1 MRRLLADERGMTLP
15 EVLIAMVI
23 TSVVT
28 SVLLMGTVSIYR
40 GHNFTQ
46 QDSASL
52 GALRTSLDRFEKE
65 VRQARVMYNDST
77 DKKVHVWV
85 DYDRDNQQDPV
96 EKILWEI
103 EDLGLNRAQLTR
115 GTDATA
121 PVIVSRNL
129 VFDAAAAYFAYNN
142 DPDDPGDPDDPFTPV
157 EEASMITVRFVAR
170 AEGSLAGE
178 RTVTTRVRLRNA
190 DFQNDGLS

>member
-1 MRRLLADERGMTLP
+1 MRRLPADERGMTLP

-65 VRQARVMYNDST
+65 VRQARIMYDDST
-77 DKKVHVWV
+77 DKLVHVWV
-85 DYDRDNQQDPV
+85 DYDRDNQQDDL
-96 EKILWEI
+96 EQILWEI
-103 EDLGLNRAQLTR
+103 EDLGSGRAQLTR
-115 GTDATA
+115 GTEATA
-121 PVIVSRNL
+121 EVIVSRNL
-129 VFDAAAAYFAYNN
+129 VFDAASGFEYNN
-142 DPDDPGDPDDPFTPV
+142 SLV
-157 EEASMITVRFVAR
+157 EEASMITVLFKAR
-170 AEGSLAGE
+170 AAGSLAGE
-178 RTVTTRVRLRNA
+178 RTVTTRVRLRNQS
-190 DFQNDGLS
+190 FENDGLS

>member
-1 MRRLLADERGMTLP
+1 MTLP

-65 VRQARVMYNDST
+65 VRQARIMYNDST
-77 DKKVHVWV
+77 DKLVHVWV

-96 EKILWEI
+96 EQIEWEI
-103 EDLGLNRAQLTR
+103 EDLGSNDAKLTR
-115 GTDATA
+115 TTEAA
-121 PVIVSRNL
+121 PTESVDVSRNL
-129 VFDAAAAYFAYNN
+129 VFDEAAAYFAYNN
-142 DPDDPGDPDDPFTPV
+142 DPV

-178 RTVTTRVRLRNA
+178 RTVTTRVRLRNQS
-190 DFQNDGLS
+190 FENDGLS

>member
-65 VRQARVMYNDST
+65 VRQARIVYDDST
-77 DKKVHVWV
+77 DKLVHVWV
-85 DYDRDNQQDPV
+85 DYDRDNQQDPA
-96 EKILWEI
+96 EQILWEI
-103 EDLGLNRAQLTR
+103 EDLGSNRAQLTR
-115 GTDATA
+115 DTEGTA
-121 PVIVSRNL
+121 PVVVSRNL

-142 DPDDPGDPDDPFTPV
+142 DPV
-157 EEASMITVRFVAR
+157 EEASMITVKFVAR
-170 AEGSLAGE
+170 AAGSLAGE
-178 RTVTTRVRLRNA
+178 RTVTTRVRLRNQS
-190 DFQNDGLS
+190 FENDGLS

>member
-1 MRRLLADERGMTLP
+1 MTLP

-28 SVLLMGTVSIYR
+28 TVLLMGMVAVYR

-46 QDSASL
+46 QDSSSL

-77 DKKVHVWV
+77 AKRVHVWV
-85 DYDRDNQQDPV
+85 DYNRDNQQDPV
-96 EKILWEI
+96 ERILWEI
-103 EDLGLNRAQLTR
+103 EDLGSNRAQLTR
-115 GTDATA
+115 ATEAAPA
-121 PVIVSRNL
+121 PVVVSRNL
-129 VFDAAAAYFAYNN
+129 VFNADAADFKYNE
-142 DPDDPGDPDDPFTPV
+142 PIV
-157 EEASMITVRFVAR
+157 EEATIITVQFVAR
-170 AEGSLAGE
+170 AAGSLAGE

-190 DFQNDGLS
+190 NFQNN

>member
-1 MRRLLADERGMTLP
+1 MTLP

-28 SVLLMGTVSIYR
+28 SVLLMGMVAVYR

-65 VRQARVMYNDST
+65 VRQGRIIYSDSNGKRV
-77 DKKVHVWV
+77 HLWV
-85 DYDRDNQQDPV
+85 DDNHDNQQNLD

-103 EDLGLNRAQLTR
+103 EEDPEEPVGSNRAQLTR
-115 GTDATA
+115 ATEAA
-121 PVIVSRNL
+121 PTPVVVSKNL
-129 VFDAAAAYFAYNN
+129 VFDFESVDPESGYFVYNAL
-142 DPDDPGDPDDPFTPV
+142 DP
-157 EEASMITVRFVAR
+157 EEATLITVRFVAQV
-170 AEGSLAGE
+170 ADSPAGE

-190 DFQNDGLS
+190 NFENE

>member
-1 MRRLLADERGMTLP
+1 MTLP

-46 QDSASL
+46 QDSESL

-96 EKILWEI
+96 EQILWEI
-103 EDLGLNRAQLTR
+103 EDLGSNRAQLTR
-115 GTDATA
+115 DTAATA

-129 VFDAAAAYFAYNN
+129 VFDTLAAYFAYNN
-142 DPDDPGDPDDPFTPV
+142 APV

-170 AEGSLAGE
+170 AAGSLAGE

>member
-1 MRRLLADERGMTLP
+1 MRRLPADERGMTLP

-65 VRQARVMYNDST
+65 VRQARIMYDDST
-77 DKKVHVWV
+77 GKLVHVWV
-85 DYDRDNQQDPV
+85 DYDRDNQQDDV
-96 EKILWEI
+96 EQILWEI
-103 EDLGLNRAQLTR
+103 EDLGSGRAQLDVRHGGDR
-115 GTDATA
+115 G
-121 PVIVSRNL
+121 
-129 VFDAAAAYFAYNN
+129 
-142 DPDDPGDPDDPFTPV
+142 GHCV
-157 EEASMITVRFVAR
+157 EKPCVRR
-170 AEGSLAGE
+170 RIGL
-178 RTVTTRVRLRNA
+178 RV
-190 DFQNDGLS
+190 QQQPC

>member
-1 MRRLLADERGMTLP
+1 VRRLLADERGMTLP

-28 SVLLMGTVSIYR
+28 TVLLMGMVTVYR

-77 DKKVHVWV
+77 NKKVHVWV

-96 EKILWEI
+96 EKILWQI
-103 EDLGLNRAQLTR
+103 EDLGSNRAQLTR
-115 GTDATA
+115 GTGVTA
-121 PVIVSRNL
+121 PVVVSRNL
-129 VFDAAAAYFAYNN
+129 VFDAAAANFAYNA
-142 DPDDPGDPDDPFTPV
+142 PIV
-157 EEASMITVRFVAR
+157 EEATIISVQFVAR
-170 AEGSLAGE
+170 AAGSLAGE

-190 DFQNDGLS
+190 NFQNT

>member
-1 MRRLLADERGMTLP
+1 MTLP

-65 VRQARVMYNDST
+65 VRQARIMYNDSN
-77 DKKVHVWV
+77 DKLVHVWV

-96 EKILWEI
+96 EQIQWEI
-103 EDLGLNRAQLTR
+103 REELPLGSNRAELTR
-115 GTDATA
+115 DTEATA
-121 PVIVSRNL
+121 EVIVSRNL
-129 VFDAAAAYFAYNN
+129 VFDAASGFEYNN
-142 DPDDPGDPDDPFTPV
+142 SPV
-157 EEASMITVRFVAR
+157 EEASMITVLFKAR
-170 AEGSLAGE
+170 AAGSLAGE
-178 RTVTTRVRLRNA
+178 RTVTTRVRLRNQS
-190 DFQNDGLS
+190 FENDGLS

>member
-1 MRRLLADERGMTLP
+1 MTLP

-28 SVLLMGTVSIYR
+28 SVLLMGMVAVYR

-46 QDSASL
+46 QDSSSL

-77 DKKVHVWV
+77 GKLVHLWV
-85 DYDRDNQQDPV
+85 DDNHDNRQGLD

-103 EDLGLNRAQLTR
+103 EEDPEEPVGSNRAQLTR
-115 GTDATA
+115 ATEAA
-121 PVIVSRNL
+121 PTPVVVSRNL
-129 VFDAAAAYFAYNN
+129 VFDAESNFVYNSL
-142 DPDDPGDPDDPFTPV
+142 DP
-157 EEASMITVRFVAR
+157 EEATLITVRFVAQ
-170 AEGSLAGE
+170 AAGSLAGE

-190 DFQNDGLS
+190 SFENN

>member
-1 MRRLLADERGMTLP
+1 VRRLFEDERGLTLP

-23 TSVVT
+23 TAVVT
-28 SVLLMGTVSIYR
+28 TVLLMGTVSIFR
-40 GHNFTQ
+40 GHNLTQ
-46 QDSASL
+46 QDSSSL

-65 VRQARVMYNDST
+65 VRQARVVYNDST
-77 DKKVHVWV
+77 DKQVHVWV
-85 DYDRDNQQDPV
+85 DYDRDNQQDPA

-103 EDLGLNRAQLTR
+103 EDLGSNRAQLTR
-115 GTDATA
+115 DTQATA
-121 PVIVSRNL
+121 PVVVSRNL
-129 VFDAAAAYFAYNN
+129 VFDAGAADFGYNN
-142 DPDDPGDPDDPFTPV
+142 QSPDPV

-190 DFQNDGLS
+190 DFENDAIN

>member
-1 MRRLLADERGMTLP
+1 MTLP

-28 SVLLMGTVSIYR
+28 TVLLMGMVAVYR

-46 QDSASL
+46 QDSSSL

-77 DKKVHVWV
+77 NKLVHVWV

-103 EDLGLNRAQLTR
+103 EDLGSNRAQLTR
-115 GTDATA
+115 ATEGTS
-121 PVIVSRNL
+121 PVVISRNL
-129 VFDAAAAYFAYNN
+129 VFDAVSGFVYN
-142 DPDDPGDPDDPFTPV
+142 GDPVD
-157 EEASMITVRFVAR
+157 EATIVTVLFKAR
-170 AEGSLAGE
+170 AAGSLAGE

-190 DFQNDGLS
+190 NFENN

>member
-1 MRRLLADERGMTLP
+1 MRRLLDDQRGLTLP

-23 TSVVT
+23 TGVVT
-28 SVLLMGTVSIYR
+28 SVLLMGTVSVYR

-65 VRQARVMYNDST
+65 VRQARIMYNDST
-77 DKKVHVWV
+77 DKLVHVWV

-96 EKILWEI
+96 ERILWEI
-103 EDLGLNRAQLTR
+103 EDLGSNRAQLTR
-115 GTDATA
+115 DTEGSD
-121 PVIVSRNL
+121 PVVVSRNL
-129 VFDAAAAYFAYNN
+129 VFDAAAADFEYNN
-142 DPDDPGDPDDPFTPV
+142 AVV
-157 EEASMITVRFVAR
+157 EEASMITVQFVAR
-170 AEGSLAGE
+170 AAGSLAGE

-190 DFQNDGLS
+190 SF

>member
-1 MRRLLADERGMTLP
+1 MTLP

-28 SVLLMGTVSIYR
+28 TVLLMGMVAVYR

-46 QDSASL
+46 QDSSSL

-77 DKKVHVWV
+77 DKLVHVWV

-103 EDLGLNRAQLTR
+103 EDLGSNRAQLTR
-115 GTDATA
+115 DTEGTA
-121 PVIVSRNL
+121 PVVVSRNL
-129 VFDAAAAYFAYNN
+129 VFDAAAADFEYNE
-142 DPDDPGDPDDPFTPV
+142 PIV
-157 EEASMITVRFVAR
+157 EEATIISVKFVAR
-170 AEGSLAGE
+170 AAGSLAGE

-190 DFQNDGLS
+190 NFQNT